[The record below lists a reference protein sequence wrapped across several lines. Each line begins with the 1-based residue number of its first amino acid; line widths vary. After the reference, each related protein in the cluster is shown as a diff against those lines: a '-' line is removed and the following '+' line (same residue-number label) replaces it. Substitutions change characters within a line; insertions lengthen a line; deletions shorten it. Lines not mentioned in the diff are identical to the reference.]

1 MGTDGR
7 MGSGHK
13 KPMTKRHITIVGM
26 GPSAVE
32 RKVDIAKYCDTPEV
46 WCLNNGYH
54 NYRHVLPMFTR
65 WFELHSWDYLKNWSE
80 KESGAKAIGAKD
92 HFDALNKLGCQVFCS
107 EPLPEVKKQHV
118 IDWSVV
124 FAALQEPG
132 DGKFGANYFLGSPSL
147 MVALACWEHDNGQD
161 VAEIR
166 TWGIDTSDPSHAQQR
181 QSWSYWCAQAHA
193 RGIEMTGTALVFMT
207 EPENDAGLI
216 GLREMIG
223 DQIEKKRQAPGSKD
237 YVIAA
242 HYTDNEPYR
251 SHANRLVE
259 QGRALG
265 VDVWVRKL
273 PACEYGDGVALNRR
287 EVFNTVDI
295 ALMENKRPVIYMDVD
310 DELTGVPTL
319 PDGFDGVGVIDN
331 PELQAMNSCLPVGS
345 FFAVSPTDKGRA
357 ALDMV
362 RPIAIQ
368 ISNHRAINALWSSCQ
383 RWKDMGVVNITKHFS
398 RVFPHHPE
406 PQQEK
411 SLQHVNER

>member
-147 MVALACWEHDNGQD
+147 MVALACWEHDNGQE

-273 PACEYGDGVALNRR
+273 PACEYGDGIALNRR

-331 PELQAMNSCLPVGS
+331 PELQAINSCLPVGS

-362 RPIAIQ
+362 RPIAMQ

-383 RWKDMGVVNITKHFS
+383 RWKDMGVVNITKHF
-398 RVFPHHPE
+398 RGCFRITPNRNRKKVCYT
-406 PQQEK
+406 
-411 SLQHVNER
+411 

>member
-1 MGTDGR
+1 MGTDSR

-65 WFELHSWDYLKNWSE
+65 WFELHSWDYLKEWSE
-80 KESGAKAIGAKD
+80 NESGAKAIGAKD

-107 EPLPEVKKQHV
+107 EPLPEIKKQHV

-132 DGKFGANYFLGSPSL
+132 DGKFGANYFLGSPSI
-147 MVALACWEHDNGQD
+147 MVALACWEHDNGQE

-193 RGIEMTGTALVFMT
+193 RGIEMTGTALAFMT
-207 EPENDAGLI
+207 EPEKDAGLI

-223 DQIEKKRQAPGSKD
+223 DQIEAKRQAPGSKD

-319 PDGFDGVGVIDN
+319 PEGFDGVGVIDN
-331 PELQAMNSCLPVGS
+331 PELQSINSRLPVGS

-383 RWKDMGVVNITKHFS
+383 RWKDMGVVNITKHF
-398 RVFPHHPE
+398 RGCFRITPNRNRKKVCYT
-406 PQQEK
+406 
-411 SLQHVNER
+411 

>member
-147 MVALACWEHDNGQD
+147 MVALACWEHDNGQE

-319 PDGFDGVGVIDN
+319 PEGFDGVGVIDN

-383 RWKDMGVVNITKHFS
+383 RWKDMGVVNITKHF
-398 RVFPHHPE
+398 RGCFRITPNRNRKKVC
-406 PQQEK
+406 
-411 SLQHVNER
+411 NT